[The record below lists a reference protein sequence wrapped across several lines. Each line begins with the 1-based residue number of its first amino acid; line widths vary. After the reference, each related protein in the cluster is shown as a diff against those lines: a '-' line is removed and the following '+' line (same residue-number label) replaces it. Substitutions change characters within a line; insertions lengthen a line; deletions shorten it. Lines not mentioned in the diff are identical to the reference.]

1 MNGSINHHVIPEF
14 FIKGFCGSDN
24 KVSLYYTDRKK
35 LEKVRRSPSQIFYDK
50 HRNTHIIN
58 GKKTQIIE
66 TIYGV
71 QENIFS
77 KAYER
82 IINNEFPNNIPYSDY
97 IQLIYFLEELHWR
110 VPSQDIKAK
119 KILNEL
125 SFEDLGLFSRD
136 SINNDDVYKKI
147 KNDNAF
153 IEIAK
158 ILKSDQNYN
167 LYDSRKNINDWLIS
181 YLPINEQGYNVLGD
195 NPIILENKNAK
206 NILDSNFVVN
216 LSKDKAIYKFSN
228 KPKRKLTKKDQLNL
242 DLLTFLQAKK
252 MVCCSNSDYLKDVV
266 DCARSFYNTDEK
278 IEILRE
284 EIFTLF
290 KK

>member
-1 MNGSINHHVIPEF
+1 MNGSIKHHVIPEF
-14 FIKGFCGSDN
+14 FIKGFCGSDS
-24 KVSLYYTDRKK
+24 KVSVYYTDRAK
-35 LEKVRRSPSQIFYDK
+35 LEKGRRSASQIFYER

-71 QENIFS
+71 NENIFS

-82 IINNEFPNNIPYSDY
+82 IISNEFPNDISYYDY

-110 VPSQDIKAK
+110 VPSQDTKTKNI
-119 KILNEL
+119 INEL
-125 SFEDLGLFSRD
+125 SFDDLGLFSKD
-136 SINNDDVYKKI
+136 SINNEEVYKKI

-158 ILKSDQNYN
+158 ILKSNQNYN
-167 LYDSRKNINDWLIS
+167 SYDSRKNINDWLIS
-181 YLPINEQGYNVLGD
+181 YLPINEEGCNILGD
-195 NPIILENKNAK
+195 NPIILENKNAE

-216 LSKDKAIYKFSN
+216 LSKDKAIYKFLN
-228 KPKRKLTKKDQLNL
+228 KPKRKLTKRDQLNL

-252 MVCCSNSDYLKDVV
+252 MVCCSNTDYLNDVV
-266 DCARSFYNTDEK
+266 DCARSFYNTDERV
-278 IEILRE
+278 EILRK

-290 KK
+290 NK